1 MGSSKR
7 FLISLFSLL
16 GKIEVLENLGIFYC
30 KLSQTD
36 KAVKYLE
43 KALQQARSFYCDKPH
58 IHIAQVLSSLGSLID
73 AGKYRE
79 SLLCIE
85 EAKQIMDH
93 VLGVKYVHPI
103 TSGILFK
110 MGTSYLMLNDL
121 SKAFQCFQDAF
132 DMNLVLYGEDA
143 GNICCG
149 NNEAVCADL
158 AFTAQ
163 LLGNFTV
170 ARECYVTAIKIK
182 RATAL
187 VKNTSSSATHALD
200 IVSCLYYQ
208 GGCCEALGE
217 RIEALALLEEAKDIS
232 TDAGLKDWVVVDVL
246 VELVR
251 KYAQMESI
259 FKSIMC
265 YVEAGQMA
273 SRLPKDNYHLP
284 PTLEMLKLMKITAW
298 GYEAADDSSYRL
310 NFDRGK
316 MNELYH
322 HS

>member
-43 KALQQARSFYCDKPH
+43 SALQQARSFYFDKPH
-58 IHIAQVLSSLGSLID
+58 IHIAQVLSSLGNCLID
-73 AGKYRE
+73 AGKYQE
-79 SLLCIE
+79 SLLYIE

-93 VLGVKYVHPI
+93 VLGAKYAHPT
-103 TSGILFK
+103 TSDILFK

-143 GNICCG
+143 ESICCG
-149 NNEAVCADL
+149 NNEAVCGDL

-170 ARECYVTAIKIK
+170 ARECFATAIKIK
-182 RATAL
+182 RAAAL
-187 VKNTSSSATHALD
+187 VKNTSSSLVHALD

-208 GGCCEALGE
+208 GRCCEALGE
-217 RIEALALLEEAKDIS
+217 QIEALALLEEAKDIS
-232 TDAGLKDWVVVDVL
+232 TDAGLKDWLVVDIL
-246 VELVR
+246 VQLIR
-251 KYAQMESI
+251 TYAQMGSI

-273 SRLPKDNYHLP
+273 SSLPKDNYCPLS
-284 PTLEMLKLMKITAW
+284 TLEMLKLMKITT
-298 GYEAADDSSYRL
+298 
-310 NFDRGK
+310 
-316 MNELYH
+316 
-322 HS
+322 

>member
-1 MGSSKR
+1 M
-7 FLISLFSLL
+7 
-16 GKIEVLENLGIFYC
+16 GIFYREI
-30 KLSQTD
+30 SQTD

-58 IHIAQVLSSLGSLID
+58 IHIAELLSSLGNCVRD

-79 SLLCIE
+79 SLLYIE
-85 EAKQIMDH
+85 EGKQIMDH
-93 VLGVKYVHPI
+93 VLGAEYAHPS
-103 TSGILFK
+103 TSRILFE
-110 MGTSYLMLNDL
+110 MGLSYLTLNDL

-143 GNICCG
+143 KNICCG
-149 NNEAVCADL
+149 NNESVCVSL

-163 LLGNFTV
+163 SLRKFTL
-170 ARECYVTAIKIK
+170 ARECYAKAIKVK
-182 RATAL
+182 RGAAL
-187 VKNTSSSATHALD
+187 VKNTSSSLVHALD
-200 IVSCLYYQ
+200 IVCCLYHQ
-208 GGCCEALGE
+208 SRCCEALGE

-265 YVEAGQMA
+265 YVEAGLMA
-273 SRLPKDNYHLP
+273 SSLPKNNYRLPS
-284 PTLEMLKLMKITAW
+284 TLEMLKLMKITT
-298 GYEAADDSSYRL
+298 
-310 NFDRGK
+310 
-316 MNELYH
+316 
-322 HS
+322 

>member
-43 KALQQARSFYCDKPH
+43 NALQQARSFYFDKPH
-58 IHIAQVLSSLGSLID
+58 IHIAQVLSSLGNCLID
-73 AGKYRE
+73 AGKYQE
-79 SLLCIE
+79 SLLYIQ

-93 VLGVKYVHPI
+93 VLGAKYAHST
-103 TSGILFK
+103 TSDILFK

-143 GNICCG
+143 ESICCG
-149 NNEAVCADL
+149 NNEAVCGDL

-170 ARECYVTAIKIK
+170 ARECFATAIKIK
-182 RATAL
+182 RAAAL
-187 VKNTSSSATHALD
+187 VKNTSSSLVHALD

-208 GGCCEALGE
+208 GRCCEALGE
-217 RIEALALLEEAKDIS
+217 QIEALALLEEAKDIS
-232 TDAGLKDWVVVDVL
+232 TDAGLKDWLVVDIL

-251 KYAQMESI
+251 KYAQMGSI

-273 SRLPKDNYHLP
+273 SRLPKDNYCP
-284 PTLEMLKLMKITAW
+284 PSTLEMLKLMKITT
-298 GYEAADDSSYRL
+298 
-310 NFDRGK
+310 
-316 MNELYH
+316 
-322 HS
+322 

>member
-1 MGSSKR
+1 M
-7 FLISLFSLL
+7 
-16 GKIEVLENLGIFYC
+16 NLGIFYREI
-30 KLSQTD
+30 SQTD

-43 KALQQARSFYCDKPH
+43 SALQQARSLYCDKPH
-58 IHIAQVLSSLGSLID
+58 TLIAQALSSLGSCLRH
-73 AGKYRE
+73 AGKYQE
-79 SLLCIE
+79 SLLYIQ

-93 VLGVKYVHPI
+93 VLGAKYAHPE
-103 TSGILFK
+103 TSFILFE
-110 MGTSYLMLNDL
+110 MGTSYLMLTDL

-143 GNICCG
+143 ENIGCG
-149 NNEAVCADL
+149 NHEAVCVDL

-182 RATAL
+182 RVAAL
-187 VKNTSSSATHALD
+187 VKNTSSSLVHALD

-217 RIEALALLEEAKDIS
+217 RNEALALLEEAKDIS

-246 VELVR
+246 VQLVR
-251 KYAQMESI
+251 KYAQMKSI

-273 SRLPKDNYHLP
+273 SSLSKDNYHLP
-284 PTLEMLKLMKITAW
+284 STLEMLKLMKI
-298 GYEAADDSSYRL
+298 
-310 NFDRGK
+310 
-316 MNELYH
+316 
-322 HS
+322 

>member
-1 MGSSKR
+1 MS
-7 FLISLFSLL
+7 
-16 GKIEVLENLGIFYC
+16 LGIFYR
-30 KLSQTD
+30 KINQTD

-43 KALQQARSFYCDKPH
+43 SALQQARSLYCDKPH
-58 IHIAQVLSSLGSLID
+58 ILIAEVLHSLGSCLID
-73 AGKYRE
+73 AEMYRE
-79 SLLCIE
+79 SLPYIE

-93 VLGVKYVHPI
+93 VLGAKYAHPT
-103 TSGILFK
+103 TSNILCK
-110 MGTSYLMLNDL
+110 MGNSYLMLIDL

-149 NNEAVCADL
+149 NNEAVCVSL
-158 AFTAQ
+158 ALTAQ

-170 ARECYVTAIKIK
+170 ARECFSTAIKIK
-182 RATAL
+182 RAAAL
-187 VKNTSSSATHALD
+187 VRNTSSSLVHALD
-200 IVSCLYYQ
+200 IVCSLYHQ

-265 YVEAGQMA
+265 YVEAGLMA
-273 SRLPKDNYHLP
+273 SSLPEDNYRP
-284 PTLEMLKLMKITAW
+284 PLTLEMLKLMKITT
-298 GYEAADDSSYRL
+298 
-310 NFDRGK
+310 
-316 MNELYH
+316 
-322 HS
+322 

>member
-1 MGSSKR
+1 MCSSKR

-16 GKIEVLENLGIFYC
+16 GKIEVLTNMGIFYSEI
-30 KLSQTD
+30 SQTD
-36 KAVKYLE
+36 KAVRYLE
-43 KALQQARSFYCDKPH
+43 SALQQARSFYSDKPH
-58 IHIAQVLSSLGSLID
+58 IRIAELLSSLGNCLRD

-79 SLLCIE
+79 SLLYIQ

-93 VLGVKYVHPI
+93 VLGSKYAHST
-103 TSGILFK
+103 TSGILFE
-110 MGTSYLMLNDL
+110 MGKSYLMLTDL

-132 DMNLVLYGEDA
+132 DMNLLLYGEDA
-143 GNICCG
+143 ENICCG
-149 NNEAVCADL
+149 NNEAVCVEL

-163 LLGNFTV
+163 LLGNFKV
-170 ARECYVTAIKIK
+170 ARECFAKTIKIK
-182 RATAL
+182 RAAAL
-187 VKNTSSSATHALD
+187 VKNTSSSLVHAFD

-232 TDAGLKDWVVVDVL
+232 TDAGLEDWVVVDVL
-246 VELVR
+246 VQLVR

-273 SRLPKDNYHLP
+273 SSLPKNNDRP
-284 PTLEMLKLMKITAW
+284 PSTLEMLKLMKI
-298 GYEAADDSSYRL
+298 
-310 NFDRGK
+310 
-316 MNELYH
+316 
-322 HS
+322 

>member
-1 MGSSKR
+1 MCSSKR

-16 GKIEVLENLGIFYC
+16 GKIELLANLGIFYR
-30 KLSQTD
+30 KISQTD

-43 KALQQARSFYCDKPH
+43 SALQQARSFYFDKPH
-58 IHIAQVLSSLGSLID
+58 IHIAHLLSSLGNCLID

-79 SLLCIE
+79 SLPYTE
-85 EAKQIMDH
+85 EAIQIMDH
-93 VLGVKYVHPI
+93 VLGAKYAHPK
-103 TSGILFK
+103 TSDILFE
-110 MGTSYLMLNDL
+110 MGTCCFMLTDL

-132 DMNLVLYGEDA
+132 DMNFVLYGEDA
-143 GNICCG
+143 ENICCG
-149 NNEAVCADL
+149 NNEAVSVHL

-170 ARECYVTAIKIK
+170 ARECFATAIKIK
-182 RATAL
+182 RAAAL
-187 VKNTSSSATHALD
+187 VRNTSSSLVHALD
-200 IVSCLYYQ
+200 IVCCLYHQ

-217 RIEALALLEEAKDIS
+217 RIEALALLEEARDIS

-265 YVEAGQMA
+265 YVEAGLMA
-273 SRLPKDNYHLP
+273 SSLPKDNYRP
-284 PTLEMLKLMKITAW
+284 PLTLEMLKLMKITT
-298 GYEAADDSSYRL
+298 
-310 NFDRGK
+310 
-316 MNELYH
+316 
-322 HS
+322 